1 MGIVPPPGPDGIQQC
16 MAAVL
21 ADVGEDGVSAP
32 DVDVDGVHQVDALRQ
47 VVSDARQEGI
57 NLKIVVVPKNPV
69 IDTPLRDIATE
80 VGQVDPSATVL
91 VISPSFAGTYSS
103 TIDRVTLEAG
113 QDVAKSSGNPVQ
125 ASKAFVD
132 QLTTPIFPWT
142 AWTLVLVAGVVAAAS
157 RIHRTVNGSLNA
169 AVQKAAITA
178 VGREADEFT
187 PMLRAYRSRRDLL
200 VELLSEVEGLRVRV
214 PDGAFYAFV
223 AYDLPRPSFTVAAEL
238 KAAGVAVRAGAEY
251 GPSGEGHLRLSFA
264 ADADAITEAAARIAG
279 WFKAARADN

>member
-1 MGIVPPPGPDGIQQC
+1 

-142 AWTLVLVAGVVAAAS
+142 AWTLVLVAGVVAAA
-157 RIHRTVNGSLNA
+157 A
-169 AVQKAAITA
+169 AT
-178 VGREADEFT
+178 
-187 PMLRAYRSRRDLL
+187 RALQVRSKR
-200 VELLSEVEGLRVRV
+200 
-214 PDGAFYAFV
+214 
-223 AYDLPRPSFTVAAEL
+223 
-238 KAAGVAVRAGAEY
+238 RAGASAAPT
-251 GPSGEGHLRLSFA
+251 GGEQP
-264 ADADAITEAAARIAG
+264 E
-279 WFKAARADN
+279 N